1 MKVRLKK
8 ARPHSTL
15 TAGNVYRVI
24 GIEADDYRLLNDFGR
39 PYLYPPDWFEVVDTK
54 RPTEWVSVFGDE
66 GEEYAYPPP
75 LGQPGFFEDYFDN
88 NIRAMRTLHAYL
100 DRAHLPPPRKRRR
113 AKSA

>member
-15 TAGNVYRVI
+15 TTGNVYRVI

-39 PYLYPPDWFEVVDTK
+39 PYLYPYGWFEIVDAR
-54 RPTEWVSVFGDE
+54 RPAEWVSELGDD

-75 LGQPGFFEDYFDN
+75 LGKPGFFEDYFDN
-88 NIRAMRTLHAYL
+88 DARAIRTLHAYL
-100 DRAHLPPPRKRRR
+100 DQAHLPPSQKRRR

>member
-8 ARPHSTL
+8 ASRRHPDL

-39 PYLYPPDWFEVVDTK
+39 PYLYPPELFEVVDSK
-54 RPTEWVSVFGDE
+54 RPPDWQRVVGDD
-66 GEEYAYPPP
+66 GETYAYPKP
-75 LGQPGFFEDYFDN
+75 LGKPGFFEDYFDN
-88 NIRAMRTLHAYL
+88 NVRAVQTLHTYL
-100 DRAHLPPPRKRRR
+100 ERAHLPNPRRR